1 MSDLIISA
9 GKVVAFHYT
18 LTDDDGDVIDSS
30 DGREPL
36 DYLHGAGN
44 IVPGLERQLV
54 GKTTGDRLDAIVPPS
69 EGYGERTGAPQAV
82 PRGALP
88 PDLDPMPGMQ
98 LMAQGPDGQPFPLWI
113 ARVDDE
119 QIWVDRNHPLAG
131 VTLHFAVEI
140 VSIRDAS
147 AEETAHGHP
156 HGPGNHHH

>member
-30 DGREPL
+30 EGREPL

-44 IVPGLERQLV
+44 IVPGLERQLL
-54 GKTTGDRLDAIVPPS
+54 GKTTGDRLDAIVPPE
-69 EGYGERTGAPQAV
+69 EGYGQRMGAPQAV
-82 PRGALP
+82 PRQALP

-98 LMAQGPDGQPFPLWI
+98 LMAQGPDGNPFPLWI
-113 ARVDDE
+113 ARVDEE

-147 AEETAHGHP
+147 DEENAHGHP
-156 HGPGNHHH
+156 HGPGAHHH